1 MKSWKISGLKFCST
15 HGYPT
20 NFKRSIKMKYKK
32 LSEVLDCDYYLAD
45 REGRK
50 ILSVTRGY
58 TGGADLKFFD
68 YKVKS
73 IEMNRDS
80 EHPCIVIRLDFMI
93 QKPNKMSIHDL
104 ENKNNSVV
112 NTSDVSIFGGNT
124 KWTR

>member
-1 MKSWKISGLKFCST
+1 
-15 HGYPT
+15 
-20 NFKRSIKMKYKK
+20 MKYKK
-32 LSEVLDCDYYLAD
+32 LFGVLDCDYYLAD

-50 ILSVTRGY
+50 MLFVTRGY
-58 TGGADLKFFD
+58 AGDPDLKFLD

-104 ENKNNSVV
+104 ENK
-112 NTSDVSIFGGNT
+112 
-124 KWTR
+124 K

>member
-1 MKSWKISGLKFCST
+1 
-15 HGYPT
+15 
-20 NFKRSIKMKYKK
+20 MKYKK

-80 EHPCIVIRLDFMI
+80 KHPCIVIRLDFMI

-104 ENKNNSVV
+104 ENQNNSTESTF
-112 NTSDVSIFGGNT
+112 NTSIFDEAYGNSSSHLT
-124 KWTR
+124 